1 MKNIVICCDGTGN
14 DFGDKNSNVVKLFSV
29 LKKNTESQLVYYD
42 PGVGTPST
50 YDAFNPITRKLKYAF
65 GAAFGYGLSEN
76 IIEAYKFLMKHYE
89 EEDKLYFFG
98 FSRGAYCIR
107 ALAGLIHTC
116 GLLHANSENLVQE
129 AMRIY
134 HDRPQKG
141 DAGESKRKIA
151 REFKETFSR
160 PCRIHFLGPWDTVS
174 SVGWVWNPVTLQATS
189 NNKSVEIVRHAIAI
203 DEKRAF
209 FRTNLWGKMR
219 PEDHPIEQDV
229 KQVWFAGV
237 HSDVGGSYALEA
249 SGLSNIALE
258 WMLVEAMDK
267 GLLID
272 DINKARGIVN
282 HISDP
287 HLQDQN
293 ISLKGAWHIAEIW
306 PKIVRVKKTLADGQ
320 TEWVSK
326 IYFNFY
332 KNRPLNTKIKHTL
345 HESVMMRMQG
355 RSDYR
360 PKNLMK
366 ICSDLRAFSQHFLIE
381 NWKRL

>member
-14 DFGDKNSNVVKLFSV
+14 DFGDDNSNVVKLFSV
-29 LKKNTESQLVYYD
+29 LEKNTERQLVYYD

-50 YDAFNPITRKLKYAF
+50 YDSFNPITRKLKYAF

-76 IIEAYKFLMKHYE
+76 IIEAYKFLMKNYE
-89 EEDKLYFFG
+89 AEDRLYFFG

-107 ALAGLIHTC
+107 ALAGLIDTC
-116 GLLHANSENLVQE
+116 GLLYANSENLVPE
-129 AMRIY
+129 AMRLY
-134 HDRPQKG
+134 HDR
-141 DAGESKRKIA
+141 SKKSIA
-151 REFKETFSR
+151 TEFKKNFCR
-160 PCRIHFLGPWDTVS
+160 PCQIHFLGPWDTVS

-189 NNKSVEIVRHAIAI
+189 TNESVKFVRHAIAI
-203 DEKRAF
+203 DEQRAF
-209 FRTNLWGKMR
+209 FRTNLWGKLQ
-219 PEDHPIEQDV
+219 PKDDAIQQDV

-258 WMLVEAMDK
+258 WMLVEAQEK
-267 GLLID
+267 GLLISD
-272 DINKARGIVN
+272 LNKAREIVN
-282 HISDP
+282 HILDP
-287 HLQDQN
+287 HLKDQN

-306 PKIVRVKKTLADGQ
+306 PKIVRVKKTVADGQ
-320 TEWVSK
+320 SKWVSK

-332 KNRPLNTKIKHTL
+332 KNRPLRSDIKHIL
-345 HESVMMRMQG
+345 HKSVIMRMEG

-366 ICSDLRAFSQHFLIE
+366 ICSDLEAFPQHFLIE
-381 NWKRL
+381 EWKRL